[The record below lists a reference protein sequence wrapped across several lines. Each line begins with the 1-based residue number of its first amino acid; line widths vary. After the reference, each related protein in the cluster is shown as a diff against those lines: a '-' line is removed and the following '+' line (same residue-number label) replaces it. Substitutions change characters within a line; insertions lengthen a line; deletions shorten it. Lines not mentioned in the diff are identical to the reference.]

1 MFLHL
6 ADKYVFQIFSRG
18 MSALRPNRLNRELA
32 MVRKSEYVEEVTLVN
47 NDIGSWLVSC
57 VILQLKA

>member
-1 MFLHL
+1 
-6 ADKYVFQIFSRG
+6 

>member
-1 MFLHL
+1 M
-6 ADKYVFQIFSRG
+6 
-18 MSALRPNRLNRELA
+18 RPNRLNRELA
-32 MVRKSEYVEEVTLVN
+32 MVRNSEYVEEVTLVN